1 MHRVVVT
8 GGCGYIGTEL
18 VLELNDYCNV
28 TVIDKRA
35 PKKPVKGVRYIT
47 ERIGDST
54 CNDTMLFNYLENAD
68 AVYHLAA
75 EPRIQATLDRPSLA
89 FYDNCLAT
97 QHILDAV
104 RHLQTPRLVF
114 SSTSS
119 VYGNVGGTKA
129 GYKSIESDKRQYL
142 NPYALSKGTSEDWC
156 YMYSQMYGVD
166 VVVLRYFNVYG
177 GEDDVT
183 SPYAMV
189 VGKFLQQAKMGKAL
203 TVNGDG
209 SQTRDFTFIS
219 DIIAGTVS
227 AGDIDNKDAL
237 GEVINLGTGTSHSI
251 KQVAQAISG
260 KIMYGPA
267 VSGEA
272 MHTRADNRKA
282 FDLLG
287 WEPTVDILDWIPMQ
301 K

>member
-1 MHRVVVT
+1 MHKVVVT

-35 PKKPVKGVRYIT
+35 PKKPVKGVRYIK
-47 ERIGDST
+47 ENIGGSH
-54 CNDTMLFNYLENAD
+54 CNDTMLYGYFQDAD
-68 AVYHLAA
+68 TVYHLAA
-75 EPRIQATLDRPSLA
+75 EPRIQATIDMPSKA
-89 FYDNCLAT
+89 FYSNCLAT
-97 QHILDAV
+97 QHVLDAV
-104 RHLQTPRLVF
+104 RHLETPRLVF

-119 VYGNVGGTKA
+119 VYGAIKKDRQCSEDDG
-129 GYKSIESDKRQYL
+129 RQYL

-177 GEDDVT
+177 GSEDAT
-183 SPYAMV
+183 SSYAMV
-189 VGKFLQQAKMGKAL
+189 VGKFLNQAKLGKAL

-209 SQTRDFTFIS
+209 KQTRDFTFIS

-227 AGDIDNKDAL
+227 AGNIANKEAA
-237 GEVINLGTGTSHSI
+237 GEVINLGTGTSYSI
-251 KQVAQAISG
+251 KQLAQAISNN
-260 KIMYGPA
+260 IIYGPA